1 MIMIFA
7 IIQINELNSVLKSH
21 SFERPAG
28 GRGCSDFLQG
38 EPSAGTPPPAHS
50 GQREWPLP
58 ARYPAGGSLSIFSKV
73 SLLDFEPRSN
83 ESRFFEVMP
92 RVMRMLPSRAH
103 CDGLYQS
110 FLDGVHPIMPLIHV
124 PTFAAQYRCFWRWYP
139 THLEECP
146 TGELT
151 DNPTFLPLLMAILYG
166 GAISLSSKATTTLTR
181 GEHTQASLTSHLY
194 GATMA
199 ALGACAFPRSP
210 TVNSLTA
217 FLIVQTCLIRE
228 EEPLTSCS
236 FVGLAMR
243 VAQSMGLH
251 RDGSLFGLSDV
262 ECEVRRRVWWHILY
276 LDVQGAI
283 ATGLPPLGGSGE
295 DLHDTKMVS
304 ELKDEYIGL
313 ASGAPEPVKD
323 VSAHQLRCQEFYN
336 EPLESRTSAAMILAV
351 GRYES
356 TSLLRVIITRLF
368 AIKGSRKS
376 DLMEM
381 GKMIYELKIKLEVRI
396 SRIPARGIPEMGFVP
411 PPDSQCGGEDV
422 SPELEKAIVFNSWA
436 RIMLSLLSDRAFGV
450 LYQPFLKSAKSTLW
464 KHARNW

>member
-1 MIMIFA
+1 M
-7 IIQINELNSVLKSH
+7 
-21 SFERPAG
+21 
-28 GRGCSDFLQG
+28 
-38 EPSAGTPPPAHS
+38 PPPA
-50 GQREWPLP
+50 RFP
-58 ARYPAGGSLSIFSKV
+58 GGRALNIFSKV
-73 SLLDFEPRSN
+73 SLLEFEPRSDRT
-83 ESRFFEVMP
+83 RFYEVVP
-92 RVMRMLPSRAH
+92 RLMKMLPPRAH
-103 CDGLYQS
+103 CDGLYRS

-139 THLEECP
+139 DNMQHCP
-146 TGELT
+146 AEELT
-151 DNPTFLPLLMAILYG
+151 DSPTFLPLMMAILYA
-166 GAISLSSKATTTLTR
+166 GAISLSAKATAALTH

-199 ALGACAFPRSP
+199 SLGACAFPRSP

-217 FLIVQTCLIRE
+217 FLMVQTCLIRE

-236 FVGLAMR
+236 FVGMAMR

-251 RDGSLFGLSDV
+251 RDGSLFGLNDI

-283 ATGLPPLGGSGE
+283 ATGLPPLGGSGD
-295 DLHDTKMVS
+295 DLYDTKMVS

-313 ASGAPEPVKD
+313 AAGAPEPVTSM
-323 VSAHQLRCQEFYN
+323 SAHHSRCQEFYPQ
-336 EPLESRTSAAMILAV
+336 PLEKHTSPAMILAV

-356 TSLLRVIITRLF
+356 TSLLRTILTRLF

-381 GKMIYELKIKLEVRI
+381 GKMIYELKMKLEVRI

-411 PPDSQCGGEDV
+411 PPTTGACGETP
-422 SPELEKAIVFNSWA
+422 PEVETAIVFNSWA